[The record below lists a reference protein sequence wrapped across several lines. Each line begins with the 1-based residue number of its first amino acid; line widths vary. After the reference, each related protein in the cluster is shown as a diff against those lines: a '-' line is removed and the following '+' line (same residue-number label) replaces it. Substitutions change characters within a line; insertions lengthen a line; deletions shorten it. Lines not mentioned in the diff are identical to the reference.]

1 MTSKKSKFQPPAAA
15 KAAPRRSMTEAFVEP
30 EEPVTMF
37 TLRMNSELHRQLKVQ
52 AANEGRSMKEILEE
66 LLRGY
71 LDKKG
76 A

>member
-1 MTSKKSKFQPPAAA
+1 
-15 KAAPRRSMTEAFVEP
+15 MTEAFVEP